1 MTNSV
6 LNGALAGIAAAIGL
20 MPAAIPSPAQ
30 AGHMARVCTND
41 AQGRLNLRQY
51 PNLSAPRVGEVPNG
65 TVIFK
70 TNDVIHSPQSGYR
83 WHRVSYAGLSGWMR
97 GDYICPVPR
106 TQAGAPV
113 IRTGPGAYR

>member
-1 MTNSV
+1 MTNSIV
-6 LNGALAGIAAAIGL
+6 NGALAGIAAAIGF

-30 AGHMARVCTND
+30 AGHMARVCTNH
-41 AQGRLNLRQY
+41 AQGRLNLREY
-51 PNLSAPRVGEVPNG
+51 PNLSAPRIGEVANG

-70 TNDVIHSPQSGYR
+70 TNDVVHSPQSGYR
-83 WHRVSYAGLSGWMR
+83 WHRVSYAGLNGWMR

-106 TQAGAPV
+106 TQAGAPI